1 MSKSSELFQ
10 MMREES
16 GLDSERIDM
25 MEKRYQEEM
34 EYKEWYNSEAGKK
47 NRDDVRNSLNNV
59 FMMFHPVHFIQDEIK
74 KNIAN
79 GR

>member
-34 EYKEWYNSEAGKK
+34 EYKEWYYSEAGKK

-59 FMMFHPVHFIQDEIK
+59 FMTFHPIHLIQDEIK
-74 KNIAN
+74 KNIEN
-79 GR
+79 GK

>member
-34 EYKEWYNSEAGKK
+34 EYKEWYNSETGKK

>member
-59 FMMFHPVHFIQDEIK
+59 FVMFHPVHFIQDEIK